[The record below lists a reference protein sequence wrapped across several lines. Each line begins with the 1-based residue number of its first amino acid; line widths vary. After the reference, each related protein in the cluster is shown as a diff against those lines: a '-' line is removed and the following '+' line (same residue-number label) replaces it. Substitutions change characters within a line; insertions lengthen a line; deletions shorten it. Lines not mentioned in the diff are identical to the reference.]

1 MVSRYG
7 WWPVNAT
14 THGKDRVRLA
24 HFGIVAP
31 TSGDP
36 AVRLVLVATSETFR
50 RSRLIWT
57 PMQIQ

>member
-31 TSGDP
+31 T
-36 AVRLVLVATSETFR
+36 R
-50 RSRLIWT
+50 R
-57 PMQIQ
+57 